1 VAKIRQRLLKNVAKT
16 TINMR
21 PKMPGKKVRTDTARR
36 KKTKLNT
43 STHENWSKN
52 TAA

>member
-1 VAKIRQRLLKNVAKT
+1 MTCR
-16 TINMR
+16 
-21 PKMPGKKVRTDTARR
+21 DT
-36 KKTKLNT
+36 LN